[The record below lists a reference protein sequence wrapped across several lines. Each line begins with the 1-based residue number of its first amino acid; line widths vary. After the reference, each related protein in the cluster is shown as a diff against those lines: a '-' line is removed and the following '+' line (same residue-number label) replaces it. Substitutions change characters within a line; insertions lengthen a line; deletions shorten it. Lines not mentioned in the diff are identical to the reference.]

1 MFRNACR
8 NWRENADLFTYLAR
22 TYDRKFWEKK
32 IRIPFET
39 LITSELQLL
48 DFAFNAIEAK
58 KSTNENRKIA
68 KTLTT
73 LLFEERTLFEFLK
86 TANEGSAQRINFIV
100 QRMQGLEQSRKIE
113 VKHAILDKYPD
124 FVFLGEETSSTEVV
138 SSGLLVTKAR
148 FLEKQAELDRIMNVD
163 IPENSKEIGEALSL
177 GDLRENSEFKA
188 AKEKQGILNATMMR
202 LTDEISRAT
211 VVTQGMVDSS
221 KVSFGTEVVL
231 QNHVSGKEDIYRI
244 FGPWESNPN
253 DHTISYLAPFG
264 AKLLNHKV
272 GERFSFEINEQ
283 KYDFTVR
290 KITALQV

>member
-1 MFRNACR
+1 
-8 NWRENADLFTYLAR
+8 
-22 TYDRKFWEKK
+22 
-32 IRIPFET
+32 
-39 LITSELQLL
+39 LQLL

>member
-1 MFRNACR
+1 MLTKEIYDVVVIGAGPGG
-8 NWRENADLFTYLAR
+8 LA
-22 TYDRKFWEKK
+22 
-32 IRIPFET
+32 
-39 LITSELQLL
+39 
-48 DFAFNAIEAK
+48 AAIEAK
-58 KSTNENRKIA
+58 KATVENRKIA

-73 LLFEERTLFEFLK
+73 ILFEERTVFDFLK

-124 FVFLGEETSSTEVV
+124 FVFLGEETSSTEMV
-138 SSGLLVTKAR
+138 SSGLLVTKAK
-148 FLEKQAELDRIMNVD
+148 FIEKQAELDRIMNVE

-188 AKEKQGILNATMMR
+188 AKEKQGILNTTMMR
-202 LTDEISRAT
+202 LTEEISRAS
-211 VVTQGMVDSS
+211 VVNQSAVDAS

-231 QNHVSGKEDIYRI
+231 QNHVTGKEDLYRI
-244 FGPWESNPN
+244 LGPWESDPN

-272 GERFSFEINEQ
+272 GERFTFDINEQ
-283 KYDFTVR
+283 RYDFTVTS
-290 KITALQV
+290 ITALQV